1 MGHAVAQLV
10 EALRYNWK
18 VAGSIPDGVIGIC
31 HWVNIS
37 GLTMTLDLTQT
48 LKTLVPSCAAYLEIW
63 ELQPPGTLKP
73 VQVCNGIALPSPFT
87 LNKSGLYIL
96 SLLDCASS

>member
-18 VAGSIPDGVIGIC
+18 LAGSIPDGVIEIC
-31 HWVNIS
+31 HWSNTS

-48 LKTLVPSCAAYLEIW
+48 LTTLVPSCAACLEIW
-63 ELQPPGTLKP
+63 GPQLPGTLK
-73 VQVCNGIALPSPFT
+73 VCP
-87 LNKSGLYIL
+87 GL
-96 SLLDCASS
+96 